1 MKKHDIFLCVE
12 KSKENEENMKIKD
25 IIGVFAAAFLILF
38 SSGCA
43 TDYRAEAAENA
54 REYLLKNMEGLSV
67 LQQNYIRYN
76 DPIILNSVLWNS
88 IVPSFMPDAHI
99 IARHE
104 RNVYKDPR
112 RDMLMQCFGWRV
124 PGMDKDI
131 FVVGTAQR
139 DFRFWEVNRIVLR
152 SRNKENLAGMRIRK
166 KAMLHAITSNPDL
179 KGKIFH
185 KVRYAEP
192 EVHTSMF
199 ILDQPKKQQN
209 SDSWMDFLKMNHIQ
223 EPLQISA
230 VWDDPA
236 TKKKIV
242 IVGISSDEKLEKWMP
257 LKAVELTEKEA
268 KIYLGSKYTVYSDD
282 SEDPFSPEFGKKKK
296 TNDMSEPE

>member
-1 MKKHDIFLCVE
+1 MKDGNLGCQKGEYDKEKGDQAQQDDFELWIFAGNIPFVELSGFIDIYDC
-12 KSKENEENMKIKD
+12 
-25 IIGVFAAAFLILF
+25 
-38 SSGCA
+38 
-43 TDYRAEAAENA
+43 
-54 REYLLKNMEGLSV
+54 
-67 LQQNYIRYN
+67 
-76 DPIILNSVLWNS
+76 
-88 IVPSFMPDAHI
+88 
-99 IARHE
+99 
-104 RNVYKDPR
+104 
-112 RDMLMQCFGWRV
+112 
-124 PGMDKDI
+124 
-131 FVVGTAQR
+131 
-139 DFRFWEVNRIVLR
+139 

-242 IVGISSDEKLEKWMP
+242 IVGISSDEKLENWMP